1 MKPIRF
7 RLLIAV
13 AAVLLGTAL
22 AQSQTAT
29 DAPAPKP
36 VHAHGD
42 WGMEHGRMGFFSK
55 SLNLTDDQ
63 KAQMKTIMQKEH
75 ASMKPLMQQMHQT
88 HEALRQYEQGTF
100 DEAKVRA
107 LAAQQAQANVEM
119 TVAQTR
125 IHNEMFQLLTPDQQ
139 TQLKAMQA
147 RHEARMQERMQ
158 QHQQAPSTAPEEQ
171 Q

>member
-1 MKPIRF
+1 MKLIRF
-7 RLLIAV
+7 RLLIAT

-36 VHAHGD
+36 VHAHSD
-42 WGMEHGRMGFFSK
+42 WGMGREHMGFFAK

-75 ASMKPLMQQMHQT
+75 ASMKPLEQQMRQT

-107 LAAQQAQANVEM
+107 LAAQQSQAHIEM

-125 IHNEMFQLLTPDQQ
+125 IHNEMFQLLTPEQQ
-139 TQLKAMQA
+139 TQLKTMQA

-158 QHQQAPSTAPEEQ
+158 QHANQAPPAAPEQ

>member
-1 MKPIRF
+1 MKSNRF
-7 RLLIAV
+7 RLLIA
-13 AAVLLGTAL
+13 ALALLMGTAM

-36 VHAHGD
+36 IHAHGD
-42 WGMEHGRMGFFSK
+42 WGMGRGHMGFFAK

-75 ASMKPLMQQMHQT
+75 ASMKPLMQQMKQT

-100 DEAKVRA
+100 DEAKVRV
-107 LAAQQAQANVEM
+107 LAAQQAQAHIEM

-125 IHNEMFQLLTPDQQ
+125 IHNEMFQLLTPEQQ

-147 RHEARMQERMQ
+147 RHEAHMQERMQ
-158 QHQQAPSTAPEEQ
+158 QHANEAPAAPEQ

>member
-1 MKPIRF
+1 MKSIRF
-7 RLLIAV
+7 RLLIAAV
-13 AAVLLGTAL
+13 AVLLGTAL

-36 VHAHGD
+36 VHAHGE
-42 WGMEHGRMGFFSK
+42 WGMGRGHMGFFAK

-75 ASMKPLMQQMHQT
+75 ASMKPLMQQMKQT

-107 LAAQQAQANVEM
+107 LATQQAQAHVEM

-125 IHNEMFQLLTPDQQ
+125 IHNEMFQLLTPEQQ

-158 QHQQAPSTAPEEQ
+158 HHSNQAPAAPEQ

>member
-7 RLLIAV
+7 RLLIAT

-36 VHAHGD
+36 VHAHGE
-42 WGMEHGRMGFFSK
+42 WGMGHGHMGFFAK

-75 ASMKPLMQQMHQT
+75 ASMKPLMQQMRQT
-88 HEALRQYEQGTF
+88 HDALRQYEQGTF

-107 LAAQQAQANVEM
+107 LATQQAQSHIEM

-125 IHNEMFQLLTPDQQ
+125 IHNELFQLLTPEQQ
-139 TQLKAMQA
+139 TQLKTMQA
-147 RHEARMQERMQ
+147 SHEARMQERMQ
-158 QHQQAPSTAPEEQ
+158 KHANQSPAAPEQ